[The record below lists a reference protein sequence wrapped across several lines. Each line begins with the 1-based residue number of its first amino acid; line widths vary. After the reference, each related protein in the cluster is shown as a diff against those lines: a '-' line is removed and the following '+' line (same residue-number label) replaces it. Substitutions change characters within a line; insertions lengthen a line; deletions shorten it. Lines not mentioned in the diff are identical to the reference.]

1 MSRIG
6 KQPID
11 IPGGV
16 DVKINKRD
24 VTIKGPKGQLQWTF
38 PEVLTVDIKD
48 NKMVVSRPDDSKQNK
63 ALQGLARSLMSNMVA
78 GVTNGFS
85 RDLEL
90 HGIGYRAQ
98 LQGNKLVFALGY
110 SHPVEFELPEGIKAE
125 VDKKQTKI
133 TVSGIDKQLV
143 GQVAANLKELRL
155 PDAYK
160 GKGIRYT
167 DERIRLKP
175 GKTAK

>member
-16 DVKINKRD
+16 DIKINKRE
-24 VTIKGPKGQLQWTF
+24 VTIKGPKGQLQWEY
-38 PEVLTVDIKD
+38 PEVLAVDLKD
-48 NKMVVSRPDDSKQNK
+48 NQMVIKRPDDSKQKK
-63 ALQGLARSLMSNMVA
+63 ALQGLARSLMANMVT
-78 GVTNGFS
+78 GVMNGFS

-90 HGIGYRAQ
+90 HGIGYRVQ
-98 LQGNKLVFALGY
+98 LQGNKLIFSLGY
-110 SHPVEFELPEGIKAE
+110 SHPIEFELPEGIKAE

-160 GKGIRYT
+160 GKGIRYA

>member
-11 IPGGV
+11 VPSGV
-16 DVKINKRD
+16 EVRINNRE
-24 VTIKGPKGQLQWTF
+24 VTVKGPKGQLQWQH
-38 PEVLTVDIKD
+38 PEQVSVEYKENRI
-48 NKMVVSRPDDSKQNK
+48 VVTRPDDSKPK
-63 ALQGLARSLMSNMVA
+63 RALHGLTRSLIANMVK
-78 GVTNGFS
+78 GVTEGFT
-85 RDLEL
+85 RELEL

-98 LQGNKLVFALGY
+98 AQGNRIVFQLGY
-110 SHPVEFELPEGIKAE
+110 SHPVEFELPEGVKAE
-125 VDKKQTKI
+125 VDKKQTRI
-133 TVSGIDKQLV
+133 TLTGIDKQLV
-143 GQVAANLKELRL
+143 GQVAANMKRLRL

-160 GKGIRYT
+160 GKGLRYA